1 MTSPIEL
8 AVMGSFRKD
17 VEAFKP
23 GNISFYSSG
32 HDMIASD
39 FIRSAEVSTPIL
51 CRRDFSLGERILSSV
66 NATQKAVSCNTNLG
80 MILLF
85 TPIIMAAEQGYENIE
100 KLTANLEN
108 TLTLLTKDDVNKVFE
123 AIRIANP
130 GGLGS
135 SDTNDVMKTPDCS
148 LKQAMKQASQRDSV
162 ALQYSN
168 NFSEV
173 FNVGFETIKYFD
185 KRWNSVKWSAV
196 SCYLTFLSSMRDTHI
211 ERKYGSEI
219 AEQIK
224 IKSGIIVEKFN
235 NSIDPKILLRF
246 LKDFDRELKTK
257 NYNPGTSADLTA
269 ASLLVYYLLKT

>member
-8 AVMGSFRKD
+8 AVMESFRKD

-51 CRRDFSLGERILSSV
+51 CQRDFSLGERILSSV

-196 SCYLTFLSSMRDTHI
+196 SCYLTFLSSIRDTHI

>member
-8 AVMGSFRKD
+8 AVMESFRKD

-51 CRRDFSLGERILSSV
+51 CQRDFSLGERILSSV

-85 TPIIMAAEQGYENIE
+85 TPIIMAAEQGHENIE

>member
-8 AVMGSFRKD
+8 AVMESFRKD

-51 CRRDFSLGERILSSV
+51 CQRDFSLGERILSSV

-196 SCYLTFLSSMRDTHI
+196 SCYLTFLSSIRDTHI

-257 NYNPGTSADLTA
+257 NYNTGTSADLTD